1 VNRRRFI
8 ASSLGA
14 AGALLAADAGLVEPR
29 RLEVTRHDLDPHP
42 HPGRERLTLAQI
54 TDLHLKR
61 VGGLHRRI
69 AAEVAAARPD
79 LVLFTGDSVDRP
91 NALTAFREFLALL
104 DPATP
109 KYAILGNWDRWS
121 GIDPAALGEVYARS
135 GGRLLVN
142 ETAVHTVR
150 GRRLALTGLDD
161 LIAGRPDL
169 CAAVRD
175 PEPADA
181 RLLLMHCPEYR
192 DALDRDAAPQ
202 TIGGSLIAPGAGVQ
216 AREFRV
222 MLSGHTHGGQVAILG
237 AAPVLPPG
245 SGRYVR
251 GWFRDAG
258 QVPLYVSRGIGE
270 TGLPV
275 RFGSVP
281 ELAIFTLAV

>member
-1 VNRRRFI
+1 MDRLRFI
-8 ASSLGA
+8 ASSFAA
-14 AGALLAADAGLVEPR
+14 AGALLAAYAGLVEPR

-42 HPGRERLTLAQI
+42 HPGHERLTLAQI

-61 VGGLHRRI
+61 VGGLHHHI
-69 AAEVAAARPD
+69 AAEVASARPD
-79 LVLFTGDSVDRP
+79 LVFTGDSVDRP
-91 NALTAFREFLALL
+91 NALPAFREFLSLL

-121 GIDPAALGEVYARS
+121 GIDPAALGKVYARF

-142 ETAVHTVR
+142 ETAVHAVR

-169 CAAVRD
+169 RAAVRD

-181 RLLLMHCPEYR
+181 RLLLMHCPQYR

-202 TIGGSLIAPGAGVQ
+202 TIGGSLIAPGADVQ
-216 AREFRV
+216 AREFRA

-237 AAPVLPPG
+237 AAPMLPPG

-275 RFGSVP
+275 RCGSVP

>member
-1 VNRRRFI
+1 M
-8 ASSLGA
+8 
-14 AGALLAADAGLVEPR
+14 
-29 RLEVTRHDLDPHP
+29 
-42 HPGRERLTLAQI
+42 
-54 TDLHLKR
+54 
-61 VGGLHRRI
+61 
-69 AAEVAAARPD
+69 AEQVAAARPD
-79 LVLFTGDSVDRP
+79 LILFTGGSVDRRD
-91 NALTAFREFLALL
+91 ALPAFREFLSLL

-121 GIDPAALGEVYARS
+121 GIDPSALGELYARF

-142 ETAVHTVR
+142 ETAVHLHR

-161 LIAGRPDL
+161 LLAGRPDL
-169 CAAVRD
+169 RAAVRGA
-175 PEPADA
+175 EPADA

-192 DALDRDAAPQ
+192 DALDRDAAAQ
-202 TIGGSLIAPGAGVQ
+202 MVGGSLIAPGAGVQ
-216 AREFRV
+216 AREFRA
-222 MLSGHTHGGQVAILG
+222 MLSGHTHGGQVAFFG

>member
-1 VNRRRFI
+1 VNRRRLI

-29 RLEVTRHDLDPHP
+29 RLEVTRHDLHP
-42 HPGRERLTLAQI
+42 LPGRERLTLAQI

-61 VGGLHRRI
+61 VGGLHHRI
-69 AAEVAAARPD
+69 AAEVASARPD
-79 LVLFTGDSVDRP
+79 LILFTGDSVDRP
-91 NALTAFREFLALL
+91 NALPAFREFLSLL

-109 KYAILGNWDRWS
+109 KYAIMGNWDRWS
-121 GIDPAALGEVYARS
+121 GIDPVALGEMYARF

-142 ETAVHTVR
+142 ETAVHVIR
-150 GRRLALTGLDD
+150 GRRIALTGLDD

-169 CAAVRD
+169 RAAVRD

-192 DALDRDAAPQ
+192 DALERDAAPQ
-202 TIGGSLIAPGAGVQ
+202 MIGGSLIAPGAAVQ
-216 AREFRV
+216 AREFRA

-237 AAPVLPPG
+237 AAPMLPPG